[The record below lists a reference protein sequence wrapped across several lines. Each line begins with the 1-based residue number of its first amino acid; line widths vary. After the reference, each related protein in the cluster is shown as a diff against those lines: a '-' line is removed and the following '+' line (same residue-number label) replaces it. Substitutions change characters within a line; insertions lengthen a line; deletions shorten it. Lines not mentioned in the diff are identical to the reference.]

1 MKRVGKILAFGMI
14 FFGLALFLYP
24 TIQTQEI
31 NIKSSPYIKEVDK
44 SYKKNKKSGTRPET
58 DLFYRQMKA
67 YNKRIYKDD
76 KKES

>member
-44 SYKKNKKSGTRPET
+44 VTKRTKKAAQEQKQTFFTVR
-58 DLFYRQMKA
+58 
-67 YNKRIYKDD
+67 
-76 KKES
+76 

>member
-1 MKRVGKILAFGMI
+1 MKRVGKKILAFGMI

-44 SYKKNKKSGTRPET
+44 INYFVKQSKFILSTYFCYTVISVSF
-58 DLFYRQMKA
+58 LYFLMY
-67 YNKRIYKDD
+67 Y
-76 KKES
+76 

>member
-1 MKRVGKILAFGMI
+1 MKRVGKKILAFGMI

-44 SYKKNKKSGTRPET
+44 SYKKNKKSGLISLR
-58 DLFYRQMKA
+58 KI
-67 YNKRIYKDD
+67 RIQ
-76 KKES
+76 SGV